1 MNKHVEREEVKRRK
15 GKKKTERERE
25 NWENQRRLKL
35 NYDFLN
41 EYNTIHLT
49 YI

>member
-1 MNKHVEREEVKRRK
+1 MRNEQTRRERRSKEKKRK
-15 GKKKTERERE
+15 NRERE
-25 NWENQRRLKL
+25 NWEYQRRLKL

-41 EYNTIHLT
+41 ENNTIHLT